1 MDPDCRRAS
10 GRHKQNRGLLYT
22 HPPTYR
28 RRYEIKAVMKAA
40 MMRMN
45 PRLDVSALA
54 KSFQEEGRVH
64 IPDFLHAED
73 ANALYETLRYR
84 TDWVQVLAT
93 TNGAVELDRPT
104 RAQLDD
110 VQVKA
115 LNNAVYAQ
123 ARSGF
128 QYRYETV
135 RVPDSA
141 SARAAGTDMIFSF
154 ATFMSTDSVRNFLR
168 MITGSEEIEYADAQA
183 TAYAP
188 GDFLTGH
195 DDAVEGKFRRAAYVF
210 GLTPVWRLEW
220 GGLLLF
226 HSSAGHVDCGWV
238 PTFNTLNLFKVPQLH
253 SVSEVTQ
260 AAAYR
265 RYAITGWLRA
275 HEQPD

>member
-1 MDPDCRRAS
+1 
-10 GRHKQNRGLLYT
+10 
-22 HPPTYR
+22 
-28 RRYEIKAVMKAA
+28 

-45 PRLDVSALA
+45 PKLDVSALVA
-54 KSFQEEGRVH
+54 SFQKHGRVH
-64 IPDFLHAED
+64 IPEFLHTDD
-73 ANALYETLRYR
+73 ASALYERLRNR
-84 TDWVQVLAT
+84 TDWMQVLAT
-93 TNGAVELDRPT
+93 TNGAVELDRST
-104 RAQLDD
+104 RAQLDEE
-110 VQVKA
+110 QNKA

-123 ARSGF
+123 ARTGF
-128 QYRYETV
+128 QYRFETV

-141 SARAAGTDMIFSF
+141 NDRAAGTDIVFRF
-154 ATFMSTDSVRNFLR
+154 AEFMSTNGVRDFLR
-168 MITGSEEIEYADAQA
+168 TITGSGDIEYADAQA

-226 HSSAGHVDCGWV
+226 HGSDGHVDCGLV

-253 SVSEVTQ
+253 SVSEVTH

-275 HEQPD
+275 GEQPD

>member
-1 MDPDCRRAS
+1 MES
-10 GRHKQNRGLLYT
+10 
-22 HPPTYR
+22 
-28 RRYEIKAVMKAA
+28 A
-40 MMRMN
+40 MIRMN
-45 PRLDVSALA
+45 PRQDVSALA
-54 KSFQEEGRVH
+54 QRFREEGRVH
-64 IPDFLHAED
+64 IPEFLHADD
-73 ANALYETLRYR
+73 AKALYEKLRYR

-104 RAQLDD
+104 RARLDEN
-110 VQVKA
+110 QVKA
-115 LNNAVYAQ
+115 LNEAVYAQ

-128 QYRYETV
+128 QYRFETA

-141 SARAAGTDMIFSF
+141 SERAANSDIVSRF
-154 ATFMSTDSVRNFLR
+154 AEFMSTDNVRDFLR
-168 MITGSEEIEYADAQA
+168 MITGSDEIEYADAQA

-195 DDAVEGKFRRAAYVF
+195 DDDVQGKFRRAAYVF
-210 GLTPVWRLEW
+210 GLTPIWRLEW

-226 HSSAGHVDCGWV
+226 HGSDGHVDRGLV

-275 HEQPD
+275 EKQPD

>member
-1 MDPDCRRAS
+1 M
-10 GRHKQNRGLLYT
+10 
-22 HPPTYR
+22 
-28 RRYEIKAVMKAA
+28 EAA

-45 PRLDVSALA
+45 PTLDVSALA
-54 KSFQEEGRVH
+54 KSFNENGRVH
-64 IPDFLHAED
+64 IPEFLHAED
-73 ANALYETLRYR
+73 AKALYERLRYR

-93 TNGAVELDRPT
+93 TSGAVELDRPT

-110 VQVKA
+110 EQVKA

-128 QYRYETV
+128 QYRFETV

-141 SARAAGTDMIFSF
+141 SERAAGTDIIFSF
-154 ATFMSTDSVRNFLR
+154 ANFMSTDSVRDFLR
-168 MITGSEEIEYADAQA
+168 TITGSAEIEYADAQA

-226 HSSAGHVDCGWV
+226 HGSNGHVDCGWV

>member
-1 MDPDCRRAS
+1 MES
-10 GRHKQNRGLLYT
+10 
-22 HPPTYR
+22 
-28 RRYEIKAVMKAA
+28 A
-40 MMRMN
+40 MIRMN
-45 PRLDVSALA
+45 PRQDVSALA
-54 KSFQEEGRVH
+54 QRFREEGRVH
-64 IPDFLHAED
+64 IPEFLHADD
-73 ANALYETLRYR
+73 AKALYEKLRYR

-104 RAQLDD
+104 RAQLDEN
-110 VQVKA
+110 QVKA
-115 LNNAVYAQ
+115 LNEAVYAQ

-128 QYRYETV
+128 QYRFETA
-135 RVPDSA
+135 RVPDSV
-141 SARAAGTDMIFSF
+141 SERAANSDIISRF
-154 ATFMSTDSVRNFLR
+154 AEFMSTDRVRDFLR
-168 MITGSEEIEYADAQA
+168 MITGSGEIEYADAQA

-195 DDAVEGKFRRAAYVF
+195 DDDVQGKFRRAAYVF
-210 GLTPVWRLEW
+210 GLTPIWRLEW

-226 HSSAGHVDCGWV
+226 HGSDGHVDRGLA

-275 HEQPD
+275 EKQPD

>member
-1 MDPDCRRAS
+1 
-10 GRHKQNRGLLYT
+10 
-22 HPPTYR
+22 
-28 RRYEIKAVMKAA
+28 

-54 KSFQEEGRVH
+54 KNFQENGRVH
-64 IPDFLHAED
+64 IPGFLHVED
-73 ANALYETLRYR
+73 ATALYEKLRYH

-104 RAQLDD
+104 RAQLDED
-110 VQVKA
+110 QIKA
-115 LNNAVYAQ
+115 LNEAVYAQ

-128 QYRYETV
+128 QYRFETA

-141 SARAAGTDMIFSF
+141 RERAANSDIIYRF
-154 ATFMSTDSVRNFLR
+154 AEFMSTDRVRDFLR
-168 MITGSEEIEYADAQA
+168 AITGSDAIEYADAQA

-195 DDAVEGKFRRAAYVF
+195 DDDVQGKFRRAAYVF

-226 HSSAGHVDCGWV
+226 HGSDGHVDCGLV

-275 HEQPD
+275 EKQPD